1 MKHQISGKKL
11 GRSAPQRNGLRRTL
25 MNQLMQHERIK
36 TTKAKAQFVRSDFE
50 KLITVAKHGLKANAE
65 MGDGTPETPEA
76 KAAQARYVHA
86 HRQAERQLNNPDMVR
101 KLFETVAPRYEKR
114 PGGYTRILKLGPRQG
129 DAADMVLLELV
140 EE

>member
-1 MKHQISGKKL
+1 MRHQITGKKL
-11 GRSAPQRNGLRRTL
+11 GRNAPQRSGLRRNL
-25 MNQLMQHERIK
+25 MNQLIQHERIK

-50 KLITVAKHGLKANAE
+50 KLITLAKHGLKANAE
-65 MGDGTPETPEA
+65 AGEEETPKA
-76 KAAQARYVHA
+76 KAAKARFVHA
-86 HRQAERQLNNPDMVR
+86 HREAAKQLNDPEAVR

-114 PGGYTRILKLGPRQG
+114 PGGYTRILKLGLRQG

>member
-1 MKHQISGKKL
+1 MRHQISGKKL
-11 GRSAPQRNGLRRTL
+11 GRSAPQRSSLRRTML
-25 MNQLMQHERIK
+25 NQLIQHERIK

-50 KLITVAKHGLKANAE
+50 KLITLAKRGLKASADIGE
-65 MGDGTPETPEA
+65 AETPEA
-76 KAAQARYVHA
+76 KAAEARYVHA
-86 HRQAERQLNNPDMVR
+86 HREAQRKLNNPDSVR

-114 PGGYTRILKLGPRQG
+114 PGGYTRILKLGLRQG

>member
-1 MKHQISGKKL
+1 MRHQNTGKRL
-11 GRSAPQRNGLRRTL
+11 GRSGPQRNGLRRTL
-25 MNQLMQHERIK
+25 MNQLLEHERIK

-50 KLITVAKHGLKANAE
+50 KLITLAKPGQKANTE
-65 MGDGTPETPEA
+65 DTPA
-76 KAAQARYVHA
+76 GKARLVNA
-86 HRQAERQLNNPDMVR
+86 HREAQRKLNDAESVR

-114 PGGYTRILKLGPRQG
+114 PGGYTRILKLGLRQG

>member
-1 MKHQISGKKL
+1 MRHQITGKKL
-11 GRSAPQRNGLRRTL
+11 GRNAPQRNALRRTML
-25 MNQLMQHERIK
+25 NQLIEHERIK

-50 KLITVAKHGLKANAE
+50 KLITLAKHGIKAYADVGE
-65 MGDGTPETPEA
+65 ADTPEA

-86 HRQAERQLNNPDMVR
+86 HRQAQRKLNNPEAVR

-114 PGGYTRILKLGPRQG
+114 PGGYTRILKLGLRQG

>member
-25 MNQLMQHERIK
+25 MTQIIQHERIK
-36 TTKAKAQFVRSDFE
+36 TTRAKAQFVRSDLE
-50 KLITVAKHGLKANAE
+50 KLITLAKHGLKANAE
-65 MGDGTPETPEA
+65 AGDAETPEA
-76 KAAQARYVHA
+76 KAIRARFVHA
-86 HRQAERQLNNPDMVR
+86 HRQAAKQLNDTEMVR

-114 PGGYTRILKLGPRQG
+114 AGGYTRMLKLGLRQG

>member
-1 MKHQISGKKL
+1 MRHQNTGKRL
-11 GRSAPQRNGLRRTL
+11 GRSGPQRNGLRRTL
-25 MNQLMQHERIK
+25 MNQLLQHERIK

-50 KLITVAKHGLKANAE
+50 KLITLAKHGLKANTE
-65 MGDGTPETPEA
+65 DTPA
-76 KAAQARYVHA
+76 GKARFVNA
-86 HRQAERQLNNPDMVR
+86 HREAQRKLNDAEAVR

-114 PGGYTRILKLGPRQG
+114 PGGYTRILKLGLRQG

>member
-1 MKHQISGKKL
+1 MRHQISGKKL
-11 GRSAPQRNGLRRTL
+11 GRNAPQRNSLRRNL
-25 MNQLMQHERIK
+25 MNQLIQHERIK

-50 KLITVAKHGLKANAE
+50 KLVTLAKHGLKANAE
-65 MGDGTPETPEA
+65 IGEGEVETPEA
-76 KAAQARYVHA
+76 KAAQARFVHA
-86 HRQAERQLNNPDMVR
+86 RREAAKQLNNPEMVR

-114 PGGYTRILKLGPRQG
+114 PGGYTRLLKLGLRQG